1 MAGDVVV
8 IVPAAGTG
16 SRFGGQIPKQFLTLG
31 GKPIIQHVVE
41 RFLLDDFVSRVIVPV
56 SELLLASVRQ
66 GATDRISWVAG
77 GDTRQQSVIR
87 GVAEAGGAEI
97 IAVHD
102 AARPLFSADLFH
114 AVVEG
119 ARQFGAA
126 LPVVPVSDTI
136 HVMNEDATV
145 ASTLDRSM
153 LGAAQTPQAFR
164 AGLLREVL
172 ERAQREGIDG
182 TDEAGLTA
190 RFGHKVHAVPGDPRN
205 LKITL
210 PEDLEIAES
219 YLRQWSSA
227 S

>member
-1 MAGDVVV
+1 MGDIVV

-16 SRFGGQIPKQFLTLG
+16 SRFGGQIPKQFLTLA
-31 GKPIIQHVVE
+31 GKPIIQHVIE
-41 RFLLDDFVSRVIVPV
+41 RFLLDEAVARVVVPV

-66 GATDRISWVAG
+66 SGTDRVTWVAG
-77 GDTRQQSVIR
+77 GETRQQSVIR
-87 GVAEAGGAEI
+87 GLAEAGDAEV

-102 AARPLFSADLFH
+102 AARPLFSQELFH

-119 ARQFGAA
+119 AREFGAA

-136 HVMNEDATV
+136 HVMNDDATV

-153 LGAAQTPQAFR
+153 LGAAQTPQGFR
-164 AGLLREVL
+164 AEILREVL
-172 ERAQREGIDG
+172 DRAQREGIDG
-182 TDEAGLTA
+182 TDEAGLAA
-190 RFGHKVHAVPGDPRN
+190 RFGYKVHGVPGDPRN

-219 YLRQWSSA
+219 YMSQWSRPS
-227 S
+227 